1 MVKVREKLL
10 KGMLDIVVLRLI
22 NEHGTIHGY
31 EIIKTIRQRYGV
43 YFSPSTIYPLLAHLE
58 KIGYVKSEWVM
69 AQGKRPIKT
78 YVLTVKGKT
87 EMETSQTE
95 LKVIVMPLCTV
106 QQEA

>member
-1 MVKVREKLL
+1 MKVREKLL

-22 NEHGTIHGY
+22 NEHGSVHGY

-58 KIGYVKSEWVM
+58 KIGYVTSEWVM
-69 AQGKRPIKT
+69 AQATNRPIKT
-78 YVLTVKGKT
+78 YKLTVKGKI